1 MSDLGTIFHVKKNGI
16 QYDAHAYTTLGEC
29 PEPNLKLM
37 FKGQQAY
44 VKLAAKGSGDV
55 PCYVRTKAGGLYQVK
70 KEAVAS
76 VTYVDVTITQSANQ
90 TIHVYTP
97 QKNGGTDHTSSFR
110 IPKGT
115 TYEAEVIAHSGYTAG
130 ALNANRTG
138 TFTSNTQFTATAA
151 HENTQSDAAQMV
163 VGQFVKTFDADYEYR
178 GYGFSRSDSWLRE
191 EFGSL
196 TPNPING
203 VTIYTIYRAEVIVQG
218 ENTGVEF
225 AIETD
230 KPCKVTIG
238 NDTYTVY
245 KRVGSIYEYK
255 ATGLSSLNWADG
267 QQFAIKV
274 DLL

>member
-29 PEPNLKLM
+29 PVPNIKLM

-55 PCYVRTKAGGLYQVK
+55 PCYVRTKAVGLYQVK
-70 KEAVAS
+70 KEAVR
-76 VTYVDVTITQSANQ
+76 N
-90 TIHVYTP
+90 
-97 QKNGGTDHTSSFR
+97 N
-110 IPKGT
+110 
-115 TYEAEVIAHSGYTAG
+115 
-130 ALNANRTG
+130 
-138 TFTSNTQFTATAA
+138 
-151 HENTQSDAAQMV
+151 QMV

-203 VTIYTIYRAEVIVQG
+203 VTIYTIYRAKVIVQG

-225 AIETD
+225 AIDTD

-245 KRVGSIYEYK
+245 KKSGSVYEYK
-255 ATGLSSLNWADG
+255 TTGRSNLNWVDG